1 MSFLFGGIRL
11 DDIKLLRIDYEYSIF
26 STDGMEAKF
35 LRGIIVEFYYKK
47 IEGCKLRIETNKGLS
62 IEEIKERIWREIRC

>member
-11 DDIKLLRIDYEYSIF
+11 EDIKLLRIDYEYSIF
-26 STDGMEAKF
+26 FTDGMEAKF
-35 LRGIIVEFYYKK
+35 LRGIIVEFYYKE

-62 IEEIKERIWREIRC
+62 IEEIKERIWRKIK